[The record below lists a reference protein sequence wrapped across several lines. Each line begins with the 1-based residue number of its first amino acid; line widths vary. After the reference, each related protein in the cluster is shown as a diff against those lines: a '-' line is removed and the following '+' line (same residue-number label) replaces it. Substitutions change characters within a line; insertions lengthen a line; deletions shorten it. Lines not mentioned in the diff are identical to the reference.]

1 MASVAALLA
10 QVSGNT
16 VSKLSPTNGH
26 KAKILRQRNNKIMIT
41 VIARDSNSSKELE
54 GGKER
59 ANPTLKTQSNLLKH
73 STLKPGVNMQKA

>member
-26 KAKILRQRNNKIMIT
+26 KAKILRQRNNKIMII

-54 GGKER
+54 GGKKEQIPLSKH
-59 ANPTLKTQSNLLKH
+59 NQIYSNTVH
-73 STLKPGVNMQKA
+73 